1 MILFIVFDL
10 RLMVFCN
17 NYLHKYSEGIGNY
30 LKKINMKKQAGIWI
44 DTKQAVIILLK
55 KGSEDIKI
63 VNSSIEGR
71 ARDAGGKKLFSRFGI
86 QFSNVQKKKAT
97 RKIHEV
103 QDYFKEVVNE
113 IKDTDEVVLFG
124 PAKIKT
130 ELEKYMLNQS
140 LSAPVITRVET
151 TDNNMTHN
159 QMVAWVKKFYQHK

>member
-1 MILFIVFDL
+1 
-10 RLMVFCN
+10 
-17 NYLHKYSEGIGNY
+17 
-30 LKKINMKKQAGIWI
+30 MKKQAGIWI
-44 DTKQAVIILLK
+44 DTKQAVIIFLK
-55 KGSEDIKI
+55 KNSADIKI

-97 RKIHEV
+97 RKTDEL

-130 ELEKYMLNQS
+130 ELEKYMLNESIQ
-140 LSAPVITRVET
+140 LPIIKRVET
-151 TDNNMTHN
+151 ADSKMTQN
-159 QMVAWVKKFYQHK
+159 QMVAWVKEFYQQK